1 MALAQPKTMLQ
12 STIHTLDQ
20 SDAQPGTGASL
31 IKEWLSALK
40 SENTVETAPLADK
53 LQALYDELINPNPT
67 AATLRKLM
75 TDVAAQTGIVA
86 RTLTNDEA
94 APVLELAGMLQS
106 FAINLDRANDDDALE
121 ANQPTETTIYD
132 MNDSGL
138 RASRMIQDTLDA
150 LGTGVATPE
159 AGSRLVDDWIT
170 VVRSDVNTQWVE
182 EPLARL
188 RDALDAGD
196 WRTAERTMR
205 DLAGQTQDL
214 ANNTG
219 DTTHRA
225 GLSNV
230 ATTLLNFAQGLN

>member
-1 MALAQPKTMLQ
+1 MLQ
-12 STIHTLDQ
+12 STIHALDQ
-20 SDAQPGTGASL
+20 ADTKPGTGASL
-31 IKEWLSALK
+31 IKDWLSALK
-40 SENTVETAPLADK
+40 SENTADTAPLADK
-53 LQALYDELINPNPT
+53 LQTLYDELINPNPT
-67 AATLRKLM
+67 AATLRQLM
-75 TDVAAQTGIVA
+75 TDVAAQTGVVA
-86 RTLTNDEA
+86 RTLDETDA

-106 FAINLDRANDDDALE
+106 FAINLDRTNNDAALA

-132 MNDSGL
+132 MNDLGM
-138 RASRMIQDTLDA
+138 RVSRMIQDTLDA
-150 LGTGVATPE
+150 LGTGLATPE

-170 VVRSDVNTQWVE
+170 VVRSDVSTQWVE

-219 DTTHRA
+219 DTTHKA
-225 GLSNV
+225 GLTNV